1 MLKYVAMAAGSKAFS
16 LSNGTKWAYRKA
28 GNVAL
33 NRIRVSED
41 LPERYLDRAHWLV
54 RTMEKYDILAD
65 GGHII
70 ELGTGYMH
78 WESSVLRVFY
88 DFEATLYDVADCR
101 LFGSLKHYL
110 TGLRREIGTFEEFVG
125 AQRVARARELLDKAL
140 AVESFEEYYALM
152 GFRYVVDP
160 SGMLAGVGR
169 DYRLA
174 VSSDV
179 FEHVPAATMPAYLA
193 RLLEILEPGGYSVH
207 QIDLVDHF
215 YYFDTTTSPKQ
226 YYRYD
231 DRAWQRWFDSDVQY
245 INRIQRPEWVQLWDG
260 AGFETVELQD
270 VSEPLAPITLAPQ
283 YQGLTQAERECMQFR
298 IVHRRPE

>member
-1 MLKYVAMAAGSKAFS
+1 MIKYVAMAAGSKAFS
-16 LSNGTKWAYRKA
+16 LSRGTKWAYRKA

-33 NRIRVSED
+33 NRMRLAD
-41 LPERYLDRAHWLV
+41 GLPERYTDRAHWLI
-54 RTMEKYDILAD
+54 RTTEEYRILGD
-65 GGHII
+65 GSRVL
-70 ELGTGYMH
+70 ELGTGWMH
-78 WESSVLRVFY
+78 WEATILRLFY
-88 DFEATLYDVADCR
+88 DIEATLYDVVDCR

-110 TGLRREIGTFEEFVG
+110 TALQAEVGTFESIVG
-125 AQRVARARELLDKAL
+125 PERVATASELLAKAL
-140 AVESFEEYYALM
+140 AVESFEEYYDLM

-160 SGMLAGVGR
+160 SGMLEGVGSS
-169 DYRLA
+169 YRLA

-179 FEHVPAATMPAYLA
+179 FEHVPASTMSAYLA

-231 DRAWQRWFDSDVQY
+231 DQAWQRWFDSDVQY
-245 INRIQRPEWVQLWDG
+245 INRLQRPDWVKLWDE

-270 VSEPLAPITLAPQ
+270 VSETLAPMTLAPQ
-283 YQGLTQAERECMQFR
+283 FQGLTQAERECMQFR